1 MQNENHPGDSGIRG
15 MESALQK
22 KKKKVQKGYSS
33 VCQRNIMIIFIKIIF
48 MRHSQ
53 IEERKWGEDLK
64 ETMRGYLAVTNG
76 YGMDC
81 AHLKLLH

>member
-1 MQNENHPGDSGIRG
+1 MQNENHPGDSGIRDV
-15 MESALQK
+15 ESALQK
-22 KKKKVQKGYSS
+22 KKNQKGYSS
-33 VCQRNIMIIFIKIIF
+33 ICQRNIMIIFIKIIF
-48 MRHSQ
+48 MKHSQ
-53 IEERKWGEDLK
+53 MEEPKWGEDLK